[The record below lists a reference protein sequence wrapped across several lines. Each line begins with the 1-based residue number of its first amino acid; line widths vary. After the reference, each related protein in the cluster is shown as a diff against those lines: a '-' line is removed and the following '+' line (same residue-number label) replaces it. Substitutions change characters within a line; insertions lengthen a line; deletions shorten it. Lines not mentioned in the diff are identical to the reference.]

1 MNAFSII
8 VGIGFLLQLCLSFE
22 LDEAARVLYYY
33 TAYDIDVTVNGVGQ
47 GYISPDCKGSA
58 TADGRCTLDEF
69 INFIFLDET
78 SLTPEYY
85 TLLDDEFYF
94 GPSDVAS
101 IIGALGVIKS
111 NLEPGMEEDKVIK
124 GRRSPIG
131 FFNDIGTI
139 IDKDYER
146 AGLLKI
152 DISRHWGNMQQA
164 LTGLR
169 DSQKAVLQT
178 GLAGALDRIN
188 GLEWS
193 IATRHS
199 DYLERL
205 YTGVDWELTIKDNP
219 DLFVPSSD
227 LYKNAVK
234 ALQDY
239 DELEA
244 TRKQKTMAYKTKN
257 LLNACFM

>member
-1 MNAFSII
+1 MEYKHW
-8 VGIGFLLQLCLSFE
+8 Q
-22 LDEAARVLYYY
+22 
-33 TAYDIDVTVNGVGQ
+33 
-47 GYISPDCKGSA
+47 
-58 TADGRCTLDEF
+58 DGRCTLDEF
-69 INFIFLDET
+69 INFIFLDKA

-85 TLLDDEFYF
+85 TLLHDEFYF
-94 GPSDVAS
+94 GPSDVAA
-101 IIGALGVIKS
+101 IIDALGVIKS

-124 GRRSPIG
+124 GRRSPICI
-131 FFNDIGTI
+131 FNDIGTI
-139 IDKDYER
+139 IDKDHER
-146 AGLLKI
+146 AGSLKI

-164 LTGLR
+164 LTGLH
-169 DSQKAVLQT
+169 DAQTAVVQT
-178 GLAGALDRIN
+178 GLAAALHRIKDID
-188 GLEWS
+188 WS

-205 YTGVDWELTIKDNP
+205 CTEVDWELIIKDNP

-239 DELEA
+239 DGLEA

-257 LLNACFM
+257 LLNACFT